1 MTTSPETIRIS
12 VPPRILLGYFDMLVE
27 TIDQAMI
34 RTSGN
39 LLMLKAVKDNCG
51 LQQAQIDMINEH
63 GSPEAQAVIRGEDL
77 SVEQLARALRDF
89 TQANAA
95 MISMA
100 TSLQILRQELAGLNN
115 ETQENLHRTPEFA
128 AEMIAAE
135 LNYS

>member
-1 MTTSPETIRIS
+1 
-12 VPPRILLGYFDMLVE
+12 MLVE
-27 TIDQAMI
+27 TIDQAMT

-39 LLMLKAVKDNCG
+39 LLILKAIKDNCG
-51 LQQAQIDMINEH
+51 LQQAEIDMINEH
-63 GSPEAQAVIRGEDL
+63 GSPEARAVIRGEDL
-77 SVEQLARALRDF
+77 SVEQLTKALRDF